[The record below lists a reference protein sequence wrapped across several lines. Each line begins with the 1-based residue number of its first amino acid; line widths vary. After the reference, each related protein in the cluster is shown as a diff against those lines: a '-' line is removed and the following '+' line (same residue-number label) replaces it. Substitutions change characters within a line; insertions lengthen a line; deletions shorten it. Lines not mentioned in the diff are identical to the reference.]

1 MKLRHQI
8 VGGRH
13 RQSIRLSKSFDR
25 SRENDNSFDDRECS
39 PGRLNRSWKE
49 EEGVLTVPRVRR
61 IDLTDGEGPSPL
73 PLTDQ
78 WALSDCRYVLWPRPI
93 SWEGYNPPLV
103 GVIRLGSI
111 LLSPIPRP
119 GCLHLRLP
127 CPLTRCRTLIE
138 CEATSREQG
147 KEFSLLL
154 REFKGCVSNGE
165 SIFRGMIKGGDF

>member
-1 MKLRHQI
+1 MLARKIESKLER
-8 VGGRH
+8 GGRGG
-13 RQSIRLSKSFDR
+13 RRSYGPKSSTDRFDR
-25 SRENDNSFDDRECS
+25 
-39 PGRLNRSWKE
+39 W
-49 EEGVLTVPRVRR
+49 RR
-61 IDLTDGEGPSPL
+61 AL

-165 SIFRGMIKGGDF
+165 CIFRGMIKGGDF